1 MDKTRFELDIR
12 DNITMTTV
20 GSKVISLNKSN
31 NGMK

>member
-1 MDKTRFELDIR
+1 MDETRVELDIR

-20 GSKVISLNKSN
+20 GFKVISLNKSN